1 MNRIELIQEIFKN
14 TNFEY
19 YLEIGCRKGR
29 SFLPIVAKYKMV
41 VDPAFAIPLLRK
53 LRWAY
58 LVPENANNQYFEEES
73 DTFFKKRK
81 NVIKQLDVVLVDGLH
96 TFRNSLND
104 VLNSLKY
111 LNENGIIIM
120 HDCLPPNKAAATPT
134 KFFPTK
140 KERKAM
146 DGWTNQWCGD
156 VYKSII
162 YLLAKYPDTLKTCV
176 VNTDYGL
183 GIVRPK
189 ADISNLDWDIDE
201 ALFSKVSQMTY
212 DDLMKDPKV
221 VINLQDAEYLHT
233 IIEEMK
239 ELPS

>member
-1 MNRIELIQEIFKN
+1 MNRIELIQQVFKN

-29 SFLPIVAKYKMV
+29 SFLPIVAKHKIV
-41 VDPAFAIPLLRK
+41 VDPSFAIPILRK
-53 LRWAY
+53 LRWIY
-58 LVPENANNQYFEEES
+58 LVPENTNNQYFEEES
-73 DTFFKKRK
+73 DTFFEKRK
-81 NVIKQLDVVLVDGLH
+81 NLIKQLDVVLVDGLH

-111 LNENGIIIM
+111 LNENGIIIL

-134 KFFPTK
+134 KLFPTK
-140 KERKAM
+140 KERKAI

-162 YLLAKYPDTLKTCV
+162 YLSAKYPNALNSCV

-189 ADISNLDWDIDE
+189 ADISNLNLSIDE
-201 ALFSKVSQMTY
+201 ALFSKIDKITY
-212 DDLMKDPKV
+212 DDLIKNPKG
-221 VINLQDAEYLHT
+221 VIDLQDAEYLEAV
-233 IIEEMK
+233 IRQMK
-239 ELPS
+239 DLPE